1 MSAPD
6 SNFPHNSTA
15 HAVECD
21 DLFAFREIAA
31 RCTEEECLEIME
43 DCLSSDDPVIRG
55 EVKGF
60 YEDRLFSL
68 QRLSR
73 EVEHYEAIYD

>member
-6 SNFPHNSTA
+6 FNFPSNSTA

-21 DLFAFREIAA
+21 NLFAFREIAG

-43 DCLSSDDPVIRG
+43 DCLLSDDPVMRG
-55 EVKGF
+55 KVKGF

-68 QRLSR
+68 QRR
-73 EVEHYEAIYD
+73 RKEVEHYEAIYD